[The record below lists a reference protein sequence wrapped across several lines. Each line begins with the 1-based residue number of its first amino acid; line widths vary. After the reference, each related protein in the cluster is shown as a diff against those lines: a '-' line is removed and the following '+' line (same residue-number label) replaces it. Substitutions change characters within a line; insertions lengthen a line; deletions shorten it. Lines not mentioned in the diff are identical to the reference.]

1 MFLPLGLRP
10 DKQTA
15 HTNVADRQS
24 VSQAQQL
31 NISQVLWVCRG
42 ECSLMEVNDIQPQI
56 VSRLDKCFGS
66 CLNGVQR
73 QFLCDECRDEI
84 RGDAFEI
91 EGEFTD
97 SDIPTEQALM
107 HATERA

>member
-1 MFLPLGLRP
+1 MTQRKKHYLDNVLEEVRKVYTSD
-10 DKQTA
+10 DK
-15 HTNVADRQS
+15 D
-24 VSQAQQL
+24 L
-31 NISQVLWVCRG
+31 
-42 ECSLMEVNDIQPQI
+42 
-56 VSRLDKCFGS
+56 GS